1 MEDPRQGRGLTVL
14 VDEHLRGQA
23 ILLQGTLAAQGWL
36 ELLGL
41 HLATFE
47 EVGLSEGSDDRAIW
61 RFVQTHG
68 MLLLTGNRQMK
79 GPDSLEQTIR
89 EENSSTALP
98 VLTIGRVDRLDE
110 RAYREACSRRL
121 VEIVVDIESYLG
133 TGRVFI
139 P

>member
-1 MEDPRQGRGLTVL
+1 MEHPKQSRRLIIL

-23 ILLQGTLAAQGWL
+23 LLLQGALAAQGWL

-47 EVGLSEGSDDRAIW
+47 EVGLSEGSDERAVW
-61 RFVQTHG
+61 RFVQTQG

-79 GPDSLEQTIR
+79 GPDSREQTIR
-89 EENSSTALP
+89 EENSSAALP
-98 VLTIGRVDRLDE
+98 VLTIGRIDRLDE
-110 RAYREACSRRL
+110 RAYREGCSRRL
-121 VEIVVDIESYLG
+121 VEIVFDIESYLG
-133 TGRVFI
+133 AGRMFI

>member
-1 MEDPRQGRGLTVL
+1 VL
-14 VDEHLRGQA
+14 LRGA
-23 ILLQGTLAAQGWL
+23 LAAHGWL
-36 ELLGL
+36 DLLGL
-41 HLATFE
+41 HLVTFE
-47 EVGLSEGSDDRAIW
+47 EVGLSEGANDRTVW
-61 RFVQTHG
+61 RFVQTQR

-98 VLTIGRVDRLDE
+98 VLTIGRIDRLDE

-133 TGRVFI
+133 TGRIFV